1 MVFDKLRLML
11 VDDDTDM
18 LLFLK
23 SIIERQFPEQL
34 LVTSFNDPSQAM
46 DYIENHGP
54 DLVITD
60 LEMPGET
67 GIDLLRAAKSRNAY
81 CQVYLVT
88 GCSTSGSLLSA
99 LEYGA
104 ADYIVKPVN
113 VKLLERVVGDGIER
127 LTRWGRTLVTVIRN
141 RAAEANS

>member
-1 MVFDKLRLML
+1 ML

-23 SIIERQFPEQL
+23 SLIEMRFPEQL
-34 LVTSFNDPSQAM
+34 LVTTFSDPAEAM
-46 DYIENHGP
+46 DYIENQGP
-54 DLVITD
+54 DLVVTD

-88 GCSTSGSLLSA
+88 GCSTSGTLLSA
-99 LEYGA
+99 LEFGA
-104 ADYIVKPVN
+104 ADYIVKPVD
-113 VKLLERVVGDGIER
+113 VSLLERVVGDGIER

-141 RAAEANS
+141 RVAEANS

>member
-1 MVFDKLRLML
+1 MVFNKLRLML

-23 SIIERQFPEQL
+23 SLIEMRFPEQL
-34 LVTSFNDPSQAM
+34 LVTTFSDPAEAM
-46 DYIENHGP
+46 DYIENQGP
-54 DLVITD
+54 DLVVTD

-88 GCSTSGSLLSA
+88 GCSTSGTLLSA
-99 LEYGA
+99 LEFGA
-104 ADYIVKPVN
+104 ADYIVKPVD
-113 VKLLERVVGDGIER
+113 VSLLERVVGDGIER

-141 RAAEANS
+141 RVAEANS